1 MESVLILNML
11 MTMYFQKS
19 NGRRGCYCSD
29 LVRGL
34 CLRRSIN
41 DIISTGHAFGITRD
55 DGVEILVHIGL
66 DTVNLKGKGFTILKK
81 KNQKLELVKN
91 Y

>member
-11 MTMYFQKS
+11 MTMYFTKKVMGEGVAIVPTS
-19 NGRRGCYCSD
+19 SEVCAPCSGV
-29 LVRGL
+29 LTTL
-34 CLRRSIN
+34 FP
-41 DIISTGHAFGITRD
+41 TGHAFGITRD

-66 DTVNLKGKGFTILKK
+66 DTVNLKGKGL
-81 KNQKLELVKN
+81 Q